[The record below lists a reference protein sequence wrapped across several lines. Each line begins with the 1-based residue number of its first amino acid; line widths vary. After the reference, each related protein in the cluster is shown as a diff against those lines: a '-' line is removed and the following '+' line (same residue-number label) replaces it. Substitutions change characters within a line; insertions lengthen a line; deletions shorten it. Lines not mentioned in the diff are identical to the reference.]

1 MSTLGT
7 FAKYSDFGILESID
21 QARQRNE
28 PGYASR
34 VVRKA
39 KAKRIA
45 SNPIIQGM
53 NPDRVEKVRYQGRR
67 ANIATQGSSTIT
79 RPTTETKSVMKV
91 TKQSATGKKR
101 VADGFA
107 EIAKKKGLK
116 MRNIGIGAG
125 LGVAGLA
132 GLGATAYNLRNSNRR
147 SEMSFGSAYAN
158 FAEALVGSKSGVSPI
173 TGKPYTNK
181 SKEFGEVTD
190 AMRTGTGTP
199 LTPEQLDKLKTSK
212 NNKKQFDKTQIED
225 TQKSLKAYANQRG
238 IEKQIDSGGDIY
250 KGAKGAGDYVN
261 RTSALLTSPERK
273 VIAAGKTSKNSFV
286 KGLSEGAEKFGRAGY
301 KTGATGLR
309 GVGNALVGRTV
320 TGKVARLGA
329 AGIGLSAIGG
339 AMKRNRQERG

>member
-7 FAKYSDFGILESID
+7 FAKYASFAGKKNRGGIKPIQGELQLSSAQPVTGLQAQPDRGKSLIGYNSAADKLESAKPEVMKKVAERANVAVTKD
-21 QARQRNE
+21 
-28 PGYASR
+28 P
-34 VVRKA
+34 VKLA
-39 KAKRIA
+39 KAKERL
-45 SNPIIQGM
+45 
-53 NPDRVEKVRYQGRR
+53 
-67 ANIATQGSSTIT
+67 ANIKKIKGVKTRNIIIGSS
-79 RPTTETKSVMKV
+79 
-91 TKQSATGKKR
+91 
-101 VADGFA
+101 
-107 EIAKKKGLK
+107 L
-116 MRNIGIGAG
+116 
-125 LGVAGLA
+125 GLA
-132 GLGATAYNLRNSNRR
+132 GLGTAGAIAYNNRNSNRR

-181 SKEFGEVTD
+181 SKKFGEVTD

-273 VIAAGKTSKNSFV
+273 AIAAGKTSKNSFV

>member
-7 FAKYSDFGILESID
+7 FAKYSDFGIIEDGRKKL
-21 QARQRNE
+21 E
-28 PGYASR
+28 PGYA
-34 VVRKA
+34 A
-39 KAKRIA
+39 KANSKPRVQYEIGQTDIKRQ
-45 SNPIIQGM
+45 PIYEKGA
-53 NPDRVEKVRYQGRR
+53 NLPYKSKRRAEKVEEGFGQL
-67 ANIATQGSSTIT
+67 
-79 RPTTETKSVMKV
+79 
-91 TKQSATGKKR
+91 KKL
-101 VADGFA
+101 
-107 EIAKKKGLK
+107 KGIK
-116 MRNIGIGAG
+116 MRNALVAAG
-125 LGVAGLA
+125 LGTAGLA
-132 GLGATAYNLRNSNRR
+132 GLGATAYNMRNSNRR

-273 VIAAGKTSKNSFV
+273 AIAAGKTSKNSFV